1 MGATVSS
8 MSGTAVSNSIINTAR
23 TKLVAVTA
31 ADEPLLRVI
40 SEALP
45 AILTPAVCLHLPPN
59 FSDIGSAAKA
69 RALLD
74 EMLPQSQVTAIF
86 ANLGDKPD
94 ANPLAGLIFMHIA
107 AQEAASGAAEA
118 HLGYLL
124 AERFWGGG
132 IASECLSAFVAEV
145 SKSAPVNTLVAG
157 AEVGNLASIRLLEKL
172 GFNLQAIGLNN
183 SDNQQNSDSEQSTL
197 HYALALRCNC

>member
-1 MGATVSS
+1 
-8 MSGTAVSNSIINTAR
+8 MSGTAVNNSITNTAR

-31 ADEPLLRVI
+31 ADEPLLQVL

-45 AILTPAVCLHLPPN
+45 AILTPEVCLHLPPN

-74 EMLPQSQVTAIF
+74 EMLSQSQVTAIF
-86 ANLGDKPD
+86 VNLDDKQD
-94 ANPLAGLIFMHIA
+94 ANPLAGLIFMHID
-107 AQEAASGAAEA
+107 AQESASGASEA

-145 SKSAPVNTLVAG
+145 TKSAPVNTLVAG
-157 AEVGNLASIRLLEKL
+157 VEVGNLASIRLLEKL
-172 GFNLQAIGLNN
+172 GFRLQA
-183 SDNQQNSDSEQSTL
+183 SDSQKNSDSQQSRDSQQATL
-197 HYALALRCNC
+197 HYALDLRCHG

>member
-8 MSGTAVSNSIINTAR
+8 MSGTAVNNSIINTAR

-31 ADEPLLRVI
+31 ADEPLLRVL

-45 AILTPAVCLHLPPN
+45 AILTPEVCLHLPPN

-74 EMLPQSQVTAIF
+74 EMLSQSQVTAIF
-86 ANLGDKPD
+86 VNLGDKQD

-107 AQEAASGAAEA
+107 AQEAASGASEA

-145 SKSAPVNTLVAG
+145 RKSAPVNTLLAG
-157 AEVGNLASIRLLEKL
+157 VEVGNLASIRLLEKL
-172 GFNLQAIGLNN
+172 GF
-183 SDNQQNSDSEQSTL
+183 SQQSSDSQQGTL
-197 HYALALRCNC
+197 HYALALRCHSESRHS